1 MRVYIARKSRL
12 DGGHGGPSMMFDR
25 EVVMVGEE
33 GGECRGLGGL
43 LS

>member
-1 MRVYIARKSRL
+1 MRVYVARKSRL
-12 DGGHGGPSMMFDR
+12 DGGHGGPSMVFDR
-25 EVVMVGEE
+25 EAVTVGEE